1 MSPRIVMVP
10 AMQPSRLPFV
20 FSSVGGMTSA
30 TGSPKRVTRTGFRVL
45 RTSSRMPRHFALN
58 SEMATS
64 FTFASRSVYTMVND
78 YGQLSDQEEPED
90 MPEQGCVVKSAV
102 IERV

>member
-1 MSPRIVMVP
+1 
-10 AMQPSRLPFV
+10 
-20 FSSVGGMTSA
+20 
-30 TGSPKRVTRTGFRVL
+30 
-45 RTSSRMPRHFALN
+45 
-58 SEMATS
+58 
-64 FTFASRSVYTMVND
+64 MVND